1 MGENVTVPSNDE
13 RRLATELTALVLEQT
28 VPEELLILDQTAEDY
43 FTDPRAV
50 LEPARRDEP
59 LGFGLDVSLVAPY
72 VLAVAV
78 PVVQYLASLVADGV
92 KDAAASAVADRVRR
106 SFRRAPSAATL
117 PRGEGAPTPVL
128 LSPDQARWI
137 HEATEQRAR
146 ALGMPDDQARV
157 LADAVVG
164 SLITQE

>member
-1 MGENVTVPSNDE
+1 MGENVTAPSNDE

-50 LEPARRDEP
+50 LNPARRDEP
-59 LGFGLDVSLVAPY
+59 LGFGIDVSLMAPY
-72 VLAVAV
+72 VLAIAV

-92 KDAAASAVADRVRR
+92 TEAATSAVADRVRR
-106 SFRRAPSAATL
+106 FFRRAPSVATL
-117 PRGEGAPTPVL
+117 SLAQGAPTPVL

-137 HEATEQRAR
+137 HQVTEQRAR
-146 ALGMPDDQARV
+146 ALGVPDDQARV

>member
-1 MGENVTVPSNDE
+1 MGENVTAPSNDE

-50 LEPARRDEP
+50 LNPARRDEP
-59 LGFGLDVSLVAPY
+59 LGFGIDVSLMAPY
-72 VLAVAV
+72 VLAIAV

-92 KDAAASAVADRVRR
+92 TEAATSAVADRVRR
-106 SFRRAPSAATL
+106 FFRRAPSVATL
-117 PRGEGAPTPVL
+117 SLAQDAPTPAL
-128 LSPDQARWI
+128 LSSDQARWI
-137 HEATEQRAR
+137 HQVTEQRAR
-146 ALGMPDDQARV
+146 VLGVPDDQARV
-157 LADAVVG
+157 LADAVVS

>member
-92 KDAAASAVADRVRR
+92 KDASLPRWPTGSADHSGAHRRLPLSPVARARPRR
-106 SFRRAPSAATL
+106 SC
-117 PRGEGAPTPVL
+117 
-128 LSPDQARWI
+128 
-137 HEATEQRAR
+137 
-146 ALGMPDDQARV
+146 
-157 LADAVVG
+157 
-164 SLITQE
+164 